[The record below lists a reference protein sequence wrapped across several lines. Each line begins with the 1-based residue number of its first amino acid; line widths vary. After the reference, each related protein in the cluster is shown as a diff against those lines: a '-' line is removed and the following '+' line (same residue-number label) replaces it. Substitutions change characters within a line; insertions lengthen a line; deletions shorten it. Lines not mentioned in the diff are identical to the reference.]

1 MDKDVFLNTIRHIVN
16 DFSYAPTLYAL
27 LYVNASYVI
36 KRICIDET
44 LENDIKTIS
53 DNWIEK
59 EIFSDDFDLKNV
71 AYIDE
76 NEKIFY
82 GIDNYSTNLTF
93 PPTSLPT
100 AGFFS
105 ENDQVDLVG
114 LLVYINRDD
123 DAFWLYQHKYKM
135 TRMNRQLSLFA
146 IWNNRDSYETLDKDI
161 FKIDHKFDFVIKDDF
176 LATKNWKLLQQNF
189 GFENYVRA
197 QAALYAQGIVQM
209 GIISD
214 TTKLIDCSQDFKFA
228 KKLMKLKDSKVLQ
241 LSRDVLLDKVFHH
254 THYSTMFT
262 KDSSTGD
269 IIVSTQKAVNNLLK
283 MLNDAIL
290 HSELTGE
297 DYESSNKSKLNPAT

>member
-1 MDKDVFLNTIRHIVN
+1 MDKDIFLASIMHIVN

-27 LYVNASYVI
+27 LYVENSYVI
-36 KRICIDET
+36 KRISIDET
-44 LENDIKTIS
+44 LENDIKNLS
-53 DNWIEK
+53 EEWIK
-59 EIFSDDFDLKNV
+59 NEIFSEDFKLKNI
-71 AYIDE
+71 AFIDE

-82 GIDNYSTNLTF
+82 GIGNYSSNLTF
-93 PPTSLPT
+93 PQINLP
-100 AGFFS
+100 ASGFFS
-105 ENDQVDLVG
+105 ENDQIYLIG

-176 LATKNWKLLQQNF
+176 LVTKNWKLLQQNF
-189 GFENYVRA
+189 GFENYARA
-197 QAALYAQGIVQM
+197 QAALYVDGIAQM

-214 TTKLIDCSQDFKFA
+214 TTKLSDCSQDFKFA

-241 LSRDVLLDKVFHH
+241 LSRDILLDRVFNHP
-254 THYSTMFT
+254 HYSTMFT
-262 KDSSTGD
+262 KDPSTGN

-283 MLNDAIL
+283 MLNDSIL